1 MWILLIV
8 LLNGTTIEV
17 TYQDEQ
23 ECRAAAL
30 ALIAPVLTN
39 LNPDADAVRQ
49 TGFDAY
55 CIPAT
60 TAAK

>member
-17 TYQDEQ
+17 EYQTDQ
-23 ECRAAAL
+23 ECRAAAN
-30 ALIAPVLTN
+30 ALIVPVLTN
-39 LNPDADAVRQ
+39 LLPDADATRR

-55 CIPAT
+55 CIPA
-60 TAAK
+60 

>member
-1 MWILLIV
+1 MWLLLIV
-8 LLNGTTIEV
+8 LLNGTTIQVEYL
-17 TYQDEQ
+17 TDQ
-23 ECRAAAL
+23 ECRAAAN

-55 CIPAT
+55 CIPVV
-60 TAAK
+60 